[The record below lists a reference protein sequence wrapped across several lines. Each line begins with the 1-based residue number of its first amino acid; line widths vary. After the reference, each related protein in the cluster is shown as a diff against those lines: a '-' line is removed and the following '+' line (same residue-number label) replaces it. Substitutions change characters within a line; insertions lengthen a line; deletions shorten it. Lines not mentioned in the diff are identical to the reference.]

1 MKQKSEQTG
10 RHSFSQAEK
19 LAAIALIITILLFGL
34 SSWLAP
40 VPLFLFLLLC
50 IMAPFFPQWGF
61 FLPIISKSITGSKA
75 VALTFDDGPSEKS
88 TPVLLDLLKQ
98 YGYKATFFVIGK
110 NAEKNPALMARIIE
124 EGHSIGNHSWQHD
137 SLLMLKSRKHLQQDI
152 RKTQDILQNYG
163 VRPLV
168 FRPPAGA
175 TNPRLKN
182 ILRNENLQTVTF
194 SCRPLDYGNKK
205 IINLAARIIS
215 KLKPG
220 NIILLHD
227 IAPENDEQMRLW
239 EQEIT
244 ILFSD
249 LQQSSHKVRPLHTLI
264 GFPVMKTIQSKLC
277 EVAPASPAIEANE
290 YRTKEER

>member
-1 MKQKSEQTG
+1 MKINLT
-10 RHSFSQAEK
+10 SFSQAEK
-19 LAAIALIITILLFGL
+19 LAVVTMLIAIPLFGV
-34 SSWLAP
+34 SSSMAP
-40 VPLFLFLLLC
+40 IPLLLFLLLC
-50 IMAPFFPQWGF
+50 VIAPFFPQWGF

-98 YGYKATFFVIGK
+98 YGYKATFFVIGEK
-110 NAEKNPALMARIIE
+110 AEKHPALMARIIE
-124 EGHSIGNHSWQHD
+124 EGHSIGNHSWKHD
-137 SLLMLKSRKHLQQDI
+137 SLLMLKSKNYLRQDI

-182 ILRNENLQTVTF
+182 ILRNEGLQTVTF
-194 SCRPLDYGNKK
+194 SCRPLDYGNKN
-205 IINLAARIIS
+205 IINLAVRIIS

-227 IAPENDEQMRLW
+227 IAPENREQMKLW

-264 GFPVMKTIQSKLC
+264 GFPVMKTIQ
-277 EVAPASPAIEANE
+277 
-290 YRTKEER
+290 